1 MATSDMSLTP
11 HPAGYDDDLRLALED
26 LLLDRW
32 LSTKTLLANT
42 RSWALR
48 TSRSQVLAA
57 GAAKGDAI
65 AAWCAEEPTDA
76 NALMMRARVMTHR
89 VLVAHRSKADRH
101 TLLPRVSAARA
112 ACEDAA
118 RRWPA
123 DPVPWVCLLALAQ
136 LDVDPRRWHAVD
148 HWANPPEAMLPR
160 GPWPLLWQVDRR
172 DWPNREAYHRML
184 QCLQARGTGAV
195 DFTRWVSSQAKPGS
209 VQLPLPLYAWVEEYR
224 SRMASRQVAST
235 LGFWDNEQVRH
246 YVERARDGWFAHVTE
261 MSTCSLLDLNYLA
274 YTLTA
279 CGLPGAA
286 EVFTAIGP
294 FATPA
299 PWQHVSE
306 SRWWQD
312 DFLQARNYA
321 MKRERSRR

>member
-1 MATSDMSLTP
+1 MATSDLVLTP

-32 LSTKTLLANT
+32 LSSKRLLANT

-65 AAWCAEEPTDA
+65 AAWCAEEPADV

-89 VLVAHRSKADRH
+89 VLASHRSTADRH
-101 TLLPRVSAARA
+101 TLLPRISAARA

-123 DPVPWVCLLALAQ
+123 DPVPWVCLLALTR

-160 GPWPLLWQVDRR
+160 GPWPLLLQVDRR
-172 DWPNREAYHRML
+172 DRPNREAYHRML
-184 QCLQARGTGAV
+184 QCLQARGHGAV

-209 VQLPLPLYAWVEEYR
+209 VQLALPLYAWVEEYR
-224 SRMASRQVAST
+224 SRMASGQVAST

-246 YVERARDGWFAHVTE
+246 YVERARDGWFAHVTDLG
-261 MSTCSLLDLNYLA
+261 TCSLLDLNYLA

-279 CGLPGAA
+279 AGLPGAA
-286 EVFTAIGP
+286 EVFAAIGP

-299 PWQHVSE
+299 PWQYVSE

-312 DFLQARNYA
+312 DFLQARTYA
-321 MKRERSRR
+321 TKRQRNRR